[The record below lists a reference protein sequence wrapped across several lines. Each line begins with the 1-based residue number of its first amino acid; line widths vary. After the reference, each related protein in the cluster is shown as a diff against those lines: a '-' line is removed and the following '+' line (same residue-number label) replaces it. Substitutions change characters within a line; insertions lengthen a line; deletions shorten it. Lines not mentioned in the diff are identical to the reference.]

1 MRVFTRLA
9 LVALVMLLTQCGGEP
24 PTPVY
29 SRSTSFQLSK
39 LGGVTIFINR
49 IDATHALTAIHNGN
63 DRVVK
68 INIQQIPGGP
78 FVVSQKYVSAASAEA
93 GVSTDL
99 APGQTIHV
107 RVDVYKDAFSLA
119 ATCLK
124 SLFGTGCTIDQT
136 HEQDFVLMAE

>member
-1 MRVFTRLA
+1 MNVLKG
-9 LVALVMLLTQCGGEP
+9 LVMMLAVFFLVKCGGEP

-29 SRSTSFQLSK
+29 SRNNSFQLSK

-49 IDATHALTAIHNGN
+49 IDASHAVTTIVNGN

-68 INIQQIPGGP
+68 VNIQQVPGGP
-78 FVVSQKYVSAASAEA
+78 FVVSQKYVSAADVEA

-107 RVDVYKDAFSLA
+107 RVDIYKDTFSLVA
-119 ATCLK
+119 SCLK
-124 SLFGTGCTIDQT
+124 SFTGCTIDQT
-136 HEQDFVLMAE
+136 HEQDFMLMAE